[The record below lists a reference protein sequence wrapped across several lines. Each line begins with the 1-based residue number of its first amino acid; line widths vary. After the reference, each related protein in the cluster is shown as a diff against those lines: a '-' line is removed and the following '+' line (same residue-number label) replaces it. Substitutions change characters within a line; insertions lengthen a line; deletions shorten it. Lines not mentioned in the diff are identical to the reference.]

1 MFFMGEEIGAQKQ
14 YTFNN
19 FLSNRE
25 DILGETTGNGK
36 ALFRFYRDLISLSRR
51 LRSIR
56 SHNVDTLHQSNG
68 NRVIAFKRWSG
79 DEQVIILGK
88 PQQQLFHRWVRHR
101 ERLRRHS
108 ERGMER
114 GFQQRCRRVR
124 RPERRQWWRDYFIQ
138 PRPPQRGDPRR
149 RSCGVREA
157 MTASKPHNRRIAI
170 AVRRKRG
177 GYS

>member
-1 MFFMGEEIGAQKQ
+1 MVVAVNGAPLFDATRSAAEARSRLSFGLSLLSAGTPMFFIGEEIGAQKQ

-79 DEQVIILGK
+79 DEQVIIRSTRTK
-88 PQQQLFHRWVRHR
+88 TMEDEFHV
-101 ERLRRHS
+101 
-108 ERGMER
+108 
-114 GFQQRCRRVR
+114 
-124 RPERRQWWRDYFIQ
+124 
-138 PRPPQRGDPRR
+138 
-149 RSCGVREA
+149 
-157 MTASKPHNRRIAI
+157 
-170 AVRRKRG
+170 
-177 GYS
+177 